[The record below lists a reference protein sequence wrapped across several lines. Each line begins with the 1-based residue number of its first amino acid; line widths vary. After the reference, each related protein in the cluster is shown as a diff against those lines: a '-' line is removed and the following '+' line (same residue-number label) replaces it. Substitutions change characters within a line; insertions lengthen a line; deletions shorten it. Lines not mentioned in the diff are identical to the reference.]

1 MKARRLAVPLV
12 VLLLALNIAHAKPK
26 KPEVPAVFQTA
37 KYVYVQAEDGDIL
50 KPSLYPED
58 RQAIYDVQNKI
69 RDWNR
74 YTITINRDEADLVF
88 IVRKGRLASAQGQG
102 GIGNI
107 PRPLPGQNPSPSPG
121 QGPGAGPG
129 PNQGGMS
136 EAVGMGTEVGP
147 SDDLLRVFSLDG
159 DKKKLV
165 GPVWS
170 RELDRGLDAPS
181 MQLVQQLKDAVEKA
195 YPPTPPSPPSNSNK
209 P

>member
-12 VLLLALNIAHAKPK
+12 VLLLALNIAYAKPK

-37 KYVYVQAEDGDIL
+37 KYVYVQAEDGDVL

-58 RQAIYDVQNKI
+58 RQAIYDVENKI
-69 RDWNR
+69 RDWKR
-74 YTITINRDEADLVF
+74 YSLTVNRDEADLVF
-88 IVRKGRLASAQGQG
+88 IVRKGRLAAAR
-102 GIGNI
+102 GNVGVGNF
-107 PRPLPGQNPSPSPG
+107 PAPQPGQSPIPG
-121 QGPGAGPG
+121 PDARPV
-129 PNQGGMS
+129 PNQGGIS
-136 EAVGMGTEVGP
+136 ERAGMGTEVGP

-170 RELDRGLDAPS
+170 RELDRGLDAPGV
-181 MQLVQQLKDAVEKA
+181 QLVQQLRDAVEKA
-195 YPPTPPSPPSNSNK
+195 YPAMPPSPPSNSNK

>member
-1 MKARRLAVPLV
+1 MKVRRLAAPLV
-12 VLLLALNIAHAKPK
+12 VLLLALNLAHAKPK

-37 KYVYVQAEDGDIL
+37 KYVYVQAEDGDAL

-69 RDWNR
+69 RDWKR
-74 YTITINRDEADLVF
+74 YAITINRDEADLVF
-88 IVRKGRLASAQGQG
+88 IVRKGRLAAAQGQG

-107 PRPLPGQNPSPSPG
+107 PRPLPGQNPGPG

-159 DKKKLV
+159 DKKKLI
-165 GPVWS
+165 GPLWS

-181 MQLVQQLKDAVEKA
+181 VRLVEQLKDAVEKT
-195 YPPTPPSPPSNSNK
+195 YPQTPPPDPNK